1 MNGIE
6 EKSKP
11 RISKKQYIQFA
22 FVMIGM
28 ISLFILFLYFMA
40 NNRQKEIQEINN
52 DYSITTGVIT
62 KISLYKGHHIDV
74 KFKVNNELIKGSD
87 GMQKSTNKNVGD
99 SIQIKYS
106 NKNPTN
112 FITELNNSF

>member
-1 MNGIE
+1 M
-6 EKSKP
+6 EKKK
-11 RISKKQYIQFA
+11 ISKKEYIQFS
-22 FVMIGM
+22 FVMIGIASFFITLIYL
-28 ISLFILFLYFMA
+28 IS
-40 NNRQKEIQEINN
+40 QKRGEEIQEINN
-52 DYSITTGVIT
+52 DFSITNGVIT

-74 KFKVNNELIKGSD
+74 KFKVNNELVTGSD